1 MYSESQ
7 FRRIRLLERFLL
19 KMERRYYVSEE
30 DLERFPFV
38 RERNWDVVYKLLREH
53 GVVKEEIK
61 VRQLYICVRGES
73 RPRNRALVALLLHPH
88 PNIARSVLLTSPTL
102 NASGSNSGS
111 IHSAISSYSS
121 WSGSARMASVS

>member
-1 MYSESQ
+1 MQWREEEEEEEMYSESQ

-61 VRQLYICVRGES
+61 QMSGRPKPLMRLYYPAEVIREAENTRDVR
-73 RPRNRALVALLLHPH
+73 RPKLTMFWNE
-88 PNIARSVLLTSPTL
+88 LLTYT
-102 NASGSNSGS
+102 
-111 IHSAISSYSS
+111 
-121 WSGSARMASVS
+121 